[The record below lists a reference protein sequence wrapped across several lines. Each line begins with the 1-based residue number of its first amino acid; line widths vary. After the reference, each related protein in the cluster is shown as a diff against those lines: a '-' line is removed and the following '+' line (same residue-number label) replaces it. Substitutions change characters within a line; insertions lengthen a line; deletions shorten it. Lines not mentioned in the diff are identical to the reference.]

1 MIQYQQSVQDKFG
14 QDLFQ
19 DQFERDLFLQMRLGK
34 AGQTIKMLKLKE
46 KLMQMS
52 LLQDLLVELVL
63 HYLLWEEELQEQ
75 SNHRVCQSSSMWRF
89 LTVKDPSLVKDEWE
103 CKDNHDRGME
113 RVDHLSSCE
122 TRVWGKSLWR
132 TALLEG
138 WPWIMILILGT
149 SSELELEERSW
160 RTVSVSCHLLSW

>member
-1 MIQYQQSVQDKFG
+1 
-14 QDLFQ
+14 
-19 DQFERDLFLQMRLGK
+19 MRLGN
-34 AGQTIKMLKLKE
+34 AGQTIKMLKLRE
-46 KLMQMS
+46 KLMQIS
-52 LLQDLLVELVL
+52 LLQDLLVELVLLKLL

-149 SSELELEERSW
+149 SSERELEERSW

>member
-75 SNHRVCQSSSMWRF
+75 SNNRVCQSSSKWRY

-103 CKDNHDRGME
+103 CKDNHDRGVE
-113 RVDHLSSCE
+113 GVEHLSSCE
-122 TRVWGKSLWR
+122 TRVCGEQLYWVMAR
-132 TALLEG
+132 LEG
-138 WPWIMILILGT
+138 WPWMMILLLG
-149 SSELELEERSW
+149 SFSQLELEEMSG
-160 RTVSVSCHLLSW
+160 RTVSV

>member
-63 HYLLWEEELQEQ
+63 HYLL
-75 SNHRVCQSSSMWRF
+75 
-89 LTVKDPSLVKDEWE
+89 
-103 CKDNHDRGME
+103 
-113 RVDHLSSCE
+113 
-122 TRVWGKSLWR
+122 
-132 TALLEG
+132 
-138 WPWIMILILGT
+138 
-149 SSELELEERSW
+149 
-160 RTVSVSCHLLSW
+160 